1 MEEIVLQGTG
11 GFGDQRV
18 VNSYPSKVSQSDIKS
33 NEKVIKSNQKSML
46 QKLNLRPYSST
57 QS

>member
-33 NEKVIKSNQKSML
+33 NKKVIKVIKSNEK
-46 QKLNLRPYSST
+46 
-57 QS
+57 